1 MRLSPLQRGAFL
13 KFLGHQKVQNE
24 KYTRIQLRAA
34 QLQQQIAGE
43 KWPFVVMPAGFTDY

>member
-1 MRLSPLQRGAFL
+1 MRVTLRATFF
-13 KFLGHQKVQNE
+13 KFLVQNE

-34 QLQQQIAGE
+34 ASLTQQFAGE